1 MLVGRETELAA
12 LGEALAEGRS
22 VLVTGEPG
30 VGKTSLV
37 RAAVAASGLPAR
49 EGGAFSV
56 LSWMPYLPLR
66 RAVGLAL
73 PRTVEGAALL
83 DPGAMAAEVEDRL
96 DGAILVLDDLQWADD
111 STLAATAL
119 LVARVP
125 VVAIARRDGDGAA
138 DVRATL
144 RDEGIEELTV
154 EPLDADA
161 VEALVRQRH
170 PDAGPG
176 EVRRLRERSGGN
188 PLILGELLDSG
199 GDAPD
204 SLRLALAA
212 RLRRLDAPTRE
223 TFELLALAGRPLPA
237 ALIDLHAVTRL
248 VETDLAVRDEDRH
261 LSVRHALL
269 AEVAVAE
276 LDDEVATARHSRLA
290 ALLRDDPGS
299 AAAHHLAAGERDAAR
314 AAALVA
320 AAATPHPLEA
330 ARHLAIAA
338 ECTEGPEAH
347 DLRLRAAQGLV
358 TAGEMRRAHAV
369 LGDEP
374 PPTPDQA
381 ATWHLLRSRARWAEG
396 DNDGFVREL
405 HAGLALAPAVSP
417 DVRLRLD
424 VESLREA
431 VLIVIGGEIPDDA
444 VEDARRVVAAADI
457 AGVARARAH
466 FQLGTLLY
474 MLEQDGWAEEL
485 ERSQRLAVE
494 EGDVEC
500 ELLAG
505 NNLVTA
511 HEFMGD
517 PHIGRRIAER
527 MRERSRDLR
536 ASAWEHQFTALL
548 LNLQMHAG
556 DVRGA
561 VRGGVDLLGEPL
573 ELRTRQQVEVTV
585 VYSLICMGGL
595 ELARAR
601 LDDLAE
607 DATEDWMGQT
617 QVAFLMA
624 DLELGAG
631 RPEAALAWLAKVPD
645 LATAAVADVAG
656 PIEAWARLE
665 LGLDVEPPATAASS
679 LDVPD
684 LPALSQGEVRA
695 VALLSR
701 GEHAAAS
708 DLFDALAGP
717 YGTHHLR
724 GRVRCLLG
732 AGLAR
737 RALGDADGARARL
750 LEGEGVALAH
760 GLRPL
765 VDRLHRELRGVG
777 IRRASQRAP
786 RDDSGL
792 TAREAELMG
801 LVAQGLT
808 DREIARRL
816 GLSPATVKS
825 TIRSAMTRLGVE
837 SRGQAVLALTG

>member
-1 MLVGRETELAA
+1 MLVGRDAERRALEAA
-12 LGEALAEGRS
+12 LHEGRS

-30 VGKTSLV
+30 VGKTALV
-37 RAAVAASGLPAR
+37 RAAVAASERPVR

-73 PRTVEGAALL
+73 PRTVETAAFL
-83 DPGAMAAEVEDRL
+83 DPGAMAAEVEERL
-96 DGAILVLDDLQWADD
+96 AGAVLVLDDLQWADAP
-111 STLAATAL
+111 TLAATTL

-125 VVAIARRDGDGAA
+125 VVAITRRDGDGAGV
-138 DVRATL
+138 VRAAL
-144 RDEGIEELTV
+144 AAEGIDEVPV
-154 EPLDADA
+154 EPLDAEGVD
-161 VEALVRQRH
+161 ELVRRH
-170 PDAGPG
+170 RPNVGPG
-176 EVRRLRERSGGN
+176 ELRRLRERSGGN
-188 PLILGELLDSG
+188 PLILGELLEAG
-199 GDAPD
+199 GDAPG

-223 TFELLALAGRPLPA
+223 AFEVLALAGRPLPA
-237 ALIDLHAVTRL
+237 TVLNDAAHPL
-248 VETDLAVRDEDRH
+248 VDAGLAVRDEDDEH
-261 LSVRHALL
+261 LAVRHALL

-276 LDDEVATARHSRLA
+276 LDPAATTRHHARLA
-290 ALLRDDPGS
+290 EALHDDPGS

-314 AAALVA
+314 TQALAA

-338 ECTEGPEAH
+338 ECTDGSEAH
-347 DLRLRAAQGLV
+347 DLRLRAARGLV
-358 TAGEMRRAHAV
+358 TAGEMRRALAV
-369 LGDEP
+369 LGDESP
-374 PPTPDQA
+374 PSADQA
-381 ATWHLLRSRARWAEG
+381 AIWHLLRSRALWSEG

-405 HAGLALAPAVSP
+405 HAGLALAPDVSP
-417 DVRLRLD
+417 EVRVRLE
-424 VESLREA
+424 VESLREH
-431 VLIVIGGEIPDDA
+431 VLVVIGGEVPDGAHD
-444 VEDARRVVAAADI
+444 DARRIVAAAD
-457 AGVARARAH
+457 AEGVARARAH

-474 MLEQDGWAEEL
+474 MLEEHGWGDEL
-485 ERSQRLAVE
+485 ELGLRLAVE

-500 ELLAG
+500 ELLAA

-517 PHIGRRIAER
+517 PAVGRRIAER
-527 MRERSRDLR
+527 MRERCRELR

-561 VRGGVDLLGEPL
+561 VRGGLDLLCEPL

-585 VYSLICMGGL
+585 VYSLICMGEL

-601 LDDLAE
+601 LDDLA
-607 DATEDWMGQT
+607 DGATEDWMGQT

-624 DLELGAG
+624 DLELSAG
-631 RPEAALAWLAKVPD
+631 RPEAALDWLDKVPE

-656 PIEAWARLE
+656 PIEAWARHE
-665 LGLDVEPPATAASS
+665 LGLEVDEPV
-679 LDVPD
+679 DVPPLD
-684 LPALSQGEVRA
+684 RPNLPALSQGEVRA
-695 VALLSR
+695 VGLLSR
-701 GEHAAAS
+701 GEHAAAA
-708 DLFDALAGP
+708 DLFEALAGP
-717 YGTHHLR
+717 YGKHHLR
-724 GRVRCLLG
+724 GQVRCLLG
-732 AGLAR
+732 GGLAR
-737 RALGDADGARARL
+737 RALGDIDEARARL
-750 LEGEGVALAH
+750 LEGEDVALAH

-765 VDRLHRELRGVG
+765 VDRLHRALRAVGV
-777 IRRASQRAP
+777 RRASQRAP
-786 RDDSGL
+786 RDDRGL

-825 TIRSAMTRLGVE
+825 TLRSAMTRLGAE
-837 SRGQAVLALTG
+837 SRGQAFLALTG